1 MNAKEEQELVDNF
14 YESLH
19 MNYPKMMQRSSLRG
33 LEIHAGWLFLI
44 DALCKQLYSSYE
56 RAEAHVAH
64 HLKYTGS
71 NADPTALKKLEELM
85 EYEESHLPVLL
96 QIKEKFGGLRIYAT
110 VFKDSQSE
118 CISLTEEI
126 ASVTCEDC
134 GARGTLRS
142 GNWLRTLCD
151 THNTESDASD

>member
-1 MNAKEEQELVDNF
+1 MNIKEDQELVDNF

-19 MNYPKMMQRSSLRG
+19 LNYPRMMQKSPLRG
-33 LEIHAGWLFLI
+33 LEIHAGWIFLI
-44 DALCKQLYSSYE
+44 DALCKRLYSSYE
-56 RAEAHVAH
+56 RAEAQLAH
-64 HLKYTGS
+64 HLKQTES
-71 NADPTALKKLEELM
+71 NGDPTALKKLEELL

-126 ASVTCEDC
+126 ASGTCEDC
-134 GARGTLRS
+134 GARGTLRH

-151 THNTESDASD
+151 THNMEAGAND